1 MSLEM
6 NDTKMM
12 RREMLVKAN
21 AVFLAVLLCY
31 LEILSLNLVPET
43 G

>member
-6 NDTKMM
+6 NDAKMM
-12 RREMLVKAN
+12 RTEMLIKAN
-21 AVFLAVLLCY
+21 AVFLAVLLRY
-31 LEILSLNLVPET
+31 LEILSLILVPET